1 MNPWRKLNDWLAWRG
16 LTWNEVSYA
25 IGALSALIGAVGFLA
40 WVVLRGQK
48 MPYRQMKGDLNDGI
62 SKRIY

>member
-40 WVVLRGQK
+40 WVVLRG
-48 MPYRQMKGDLNDGI
+48 
-62 SKRIY
+62 